1 MTSIPPAFRP
11 FAQYWRLT
19 EPQMRHFWNAVSRSQ
34 YSQPT
39 AWRQQVL
46 LFLGRGMD
54 GAQHLVHTISTPQ
67 VMMEVLE
74 ALIHEQRLSAQEGH
88 DIEEALLR
96 ATDREGCW
104 KNERRQDDHPGELSC
119 LRTC

>member
-1 MTSIPPAFRP
+1 MTPIPPAYRP
-11 FAQYWRLT
+11 FARYWRLSD
-19 EPQMRHFWNAVSRSQ
+19 QQARHLWAAVSKSQ

-67 VMMEVLE
+67 VMMEVVESLM
-74 ALIHEQRLSAQEGH
+74 HEGRLSAQEGH
-88 DIEEALLR
+88 AIEECLLQ
-96 ATDREGCW
+96 ATTSDGRW
-104 KNERRQDDHPGELSC
+104 KNEGHHDHA
-119 LRTC
+119 